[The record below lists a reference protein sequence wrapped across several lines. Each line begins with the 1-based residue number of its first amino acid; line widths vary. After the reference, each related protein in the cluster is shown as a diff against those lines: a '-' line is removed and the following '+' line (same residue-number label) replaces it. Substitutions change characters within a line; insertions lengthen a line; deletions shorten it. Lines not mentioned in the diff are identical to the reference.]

1 MLADVGLGFV
11 FLLAGYE
18 IDLWLFREDAGR
30 RALVAW
36 AASPGLATVA
46 VSGLAAAGM
55 VQAFLPVA
63 LSLTTTPLGTLLPV
77 HREEGTCTRQPAGRR
92 SSRTTRSAGDPGAKV
107 PRPPGAG
114 PRRRGEERRHLT
126 W

>member
-1 MLADVGLGFV
+1 VRVLADVGLEFV

-36 AASPGLATVA
+36 AVSLGLATVA

-63 LSLTTTPLGTLLPV
+63 LGLTTTALGTVLPV
-77 HREEGTCTRQPAGRR
+77 LREEGTCTRQPAGRR
-92 SSRTTRSAGDPGAKV
+92 SFRTTRSAGDPGAGV

-114 PRRRGEERRHLT
+114 PR
-126 W
+126 